1 MVTPEIKRVDRY
13 IRGLALRTKGMVTSS
28 KPTFIQSVVSMAN
41 RLTHDAVRDGV
52 FKKESTGNKRRVGD
66 QSRNRGGRNK
76 DKRQRT
82 GRNFA
87 LIAPDQG
94 KMQRQYAGRQPKSA
108 TCASGSFLVL
118 TTSYT
123 CTVPHTNHLECHV
136 AASDWPAAMTWHAT
150 WHPRGK
156 LGKLG
161 SSSDQTTE
169 LDHGQQA
176 SVNVT
181 NRAV

>member
-94 KMQRQYAGRQPKSA
+94 KMQRQWAISPSIARAELQITDRSRPTLSVGARII
-108 TCASGSFLVL
+108 F
-118 TTSYT
+118 
-123 CTVPHTNHLECHV
+123 EI
-136 AASDWPAAMTWHAT
+136 AA
-150 WHPRGK
+150 
-156 LGKLG
+156 
-161 SSSDQTTE
+161 
-169 LDHGQQA
+169 
-176 SVNVT
+176 
-181 NRAV
+181 